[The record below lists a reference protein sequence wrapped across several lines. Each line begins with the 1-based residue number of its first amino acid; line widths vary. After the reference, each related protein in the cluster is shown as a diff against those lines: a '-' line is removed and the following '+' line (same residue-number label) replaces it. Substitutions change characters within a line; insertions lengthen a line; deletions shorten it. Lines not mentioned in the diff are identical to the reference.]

1 MFKKKNTF
9 FFYQIFTLRK
19 FFFKGEKKE
28 ESKSNSLIFHED
40 TVELSAI
47 LMAEVPVCGDSFS
60 ILSSLQSGSASNRRD
75 LLFKI
80 IAIYS
85 RLIKK
90 FLYMG
95 AEATYTWVCAHVGY
109 QSRDRLTL
117 TYGHPLSL
125 CERCQV
131 PKTVYSS
138 QLQEI

>member
-90 FLYMG
+90 IYIWALRPHTLGFVLM
-95 AEATYTWVCAHVGY
+95 WVTSHGI
-109 QSRDRLTL
+109 
-117 TYGHPLSL
+117 G
-125 CERCQV
+125 
-131 PKTVYSS
+131 
-138 QLQEI
+138 